1 MTPRILSKGFA
12 VAAILAASFGLFVA
26 CSEKPAMAASSVH
39 VVTLARFTQIRLHT
53 DRTVVTLAPAQ
64 GSDAVQ
70 GGQLFLTAR
79 GLTASVTPGVIYG
92 VYLDLAPGAVPGAN
106 DPHLVGSI
114 GFYDVGPLPSERFQS
129 FDVTGVLSRLGASSG
144 GSHTVT
150 FIPRGNPQAGAD
162 AAIAELA
169 LVRQ

>member
-1 MTPRILSKGFA
+1 MTARILSKGFA
-12 VAAILAASFGLFVA
+12 VAAICAASLGLFAA
-26 CSEKPAMAASSVH
+26 CSERPAMAASPLH

-53 DRTVVTLAPAQ
+53 DRTVVTLTPAPGAST
-64 GSDAVQ
+64 GS
-70 GGQLFLTAR
+70 GGRIFLTAR

-92 VYLDLAPGAVPGAN
+92 VYLDLASGAVPGDN

-114 GFYDVGPLPSERFQS
+114 GFYDVGPQTSERFQS
-129 FDVTGVLSRLGASSG
+129 FEVTGILSRLGAPSG

-150 FIPRGNPQAGAD
+150 LIPRGAPQAGAD
-162 AAIAELA
+162 PAIAELA